1 MPRSRPLA
9 AALALCLLLAAP
21 AGAQEERLAR
31 AQSLLDEGRPAAAV
45 EALGPLLREG
55 DPRALLLRSTA
66 HFMEGRMDE
75 GRADLDRVL
84 ELAPDLRQAW
94 LNRAGLD
101 IAGGDYDRALEA
113 LERARALDPEAPDSH
128 LNIGAV
134 LLLQGHLA
142 EATESFE
149 RYLEATATSGTQDEL
164 AEAHYL
170 VATNFAG
177 RGYARL
183 AVENLRR
190 AVAHDEV
197 FRLRART
204 DLNFEAIAEASEL
217 RELMRTESHTPAPG
231 DHAARRSYPVPY
243 GGGEGALLSAVQET
257 MRVLG
262 EPFDPRV
269 EATSEWGV
277 IHGELRVELRDE
289 PSESGDGGIDGVVS
303 VSAPAGRMSAAE
315 WERRTGELF
324 EALELT
330 LLRRRR
336 TAEPEPPSPGEV
348 GAHRDHEPG
357 PGGSARYG
365 S

>member
-1 MPRSRPLA
+1 MRRRLA
-9 AALALCLLLAAP
+9 FAVLLSLALVLAAP

-31 AQSLLDEGRPAAAV
+31 AQSLLDEGRTAAAI
-45 EALGPLLREG
+45 EALGPLLRED

-66 HFMEGRMDE
+66 HFMEGRMTE
-75 GRADLDRVL
+75 GRADLERVL

-94 LNRAGLD
+94 LHRAGLD
-101 IAGGDYDRALEA
+101 IAAGDYDRALEA
-113 LERARALDPEAPDSH
+113 LGRARALDPEAPDNH

-149 RYLEATATSGTQDEL
+149 RYLEATASSGAPAEL

-170 VATNFAG
+170 VATNYAG

-190 AVAHDEV
+190 SVAHDEA

-204 DLNFEAIAEASEL
+204 DLNFDAIAEAPEL
-217 RELMRTESHTPAPG
+217 RELMRTEAYTPKPG
-231 DHAARRSYPVPY
+231 DHTAQRSYPVPY
-243 GGGEGALLSAVQET
+243 GGGDGQLLSAVQET
-257 MRVLG
+257 MRVVG

-269 EATSEWGV
+269 EATPEWGL

-289 PSESGDGGIDGVVS
+289 RPEGGGSEADGVVS
-303 VSAPAGRMSAAE
+303 LSAPAGRMSAAE
-315 WERRTGELF
+315 WERRVERLF
-324 EALELT
+324 EELELT

-336 TAEPEPPSPGEV
+336 GVDPEPPPPADPGRV
-348 GAHRDHEPG
+348 RPQAPLPHG
-357 PGGSARYG
+357 
-365 S
+365 

>member
-1 MPRSRPLA
+1 MRLRFALTV
-9 AALALCLLLAAP
+9 ALALCLALAGP
-21 AGAQEERLAR
+21 AAAQDERLAR
-31 AQSLLDEGRPAAAV
+31 AQSLLDEGRPTAAI

-75 GRADLDRVL
+75 GRADLERVL

-101 IAGGDYDRALEA
+101 IANGDYDRALEA
-113 LERARALDPEAPDSH
+113 LERARALEPAAPDSH
-128 LNIGAV
+128 VNIGAV
-134 LLLQGHLA
+134 LLLQGHLS

-149 RYLEATATSGTQDEL
+149 RYLEATASSGTAADL

-170 VATNFAG
+170 VATNYAG

-190 AVAHDEV
+190 AVAHDES

-204 DLNFEAIAEASEL
+204 DANFDAIAEAPEL
-217 RELMRTESHTPAPG
+217 RELMSTESYTPAPG

-243 GGGEGALLSAVQET
+243 DGGGGKLLSAVQQT
-257 MRVLG
+257 MRVVG
-262 EPFDPRV
+262 EPFDPRI
-269 EATSEWGV
+269 EATSGWGL

-289 PSESGDGGIDGVVS
+289 RTADGEVEGVVS
-303 VSAPAGRMSAAE
+303 VSAPAGRMSADE
-315 WERRTGELF
+315 WERRTGRFF
-324 EALELT
+324 EELELT
-330 LLRRRR
+330 LLRRQRGPD
-336 TAEPEPPSPGEV
+336 PEPDPGSDPATDPDRV
-348 GAHRDHEPG
+348 RPQAPLPHG
-357 PGGSARYG
+357 
-365 S
+365 